1 MEKKGKQVNVRLNEF
16 QISVLQRIVDDGK
29 AKSISGALVYLINS
43 YSVTNT
49 K

>member
-1 MEKKGKQVNVRLNEF
+1 MEKKEKQVNVRLNEF

-29 AKSISGALVYLINS
+29 AKSISSALVYLINT
-43 YSVTNT
+43 YTIINT